1 MLNHNSNPLSII
13 TRYGVMFLVALFI
26 VSLVSCAQEE
36 KKEPPRPK
44 ARPTGTAQPQQK
56 TGPSV
61 DIHNV
66 IAVIETA
73 KGTMEVEFYPDDAP
87 QTVTNFVKNAQ
98 REYYNNETFHRVEP
112 GLLIQAGS
120 HLVSGTMPI
129 EQNTRDLGRGALV
142 MVKIPGVAESDTAEF
157 FICLDKIEVDEPP
170 TIFGRVTKGIEVL
183 NKIVQGDQILK
194 IAIRTKG

>member
-13 TRYGVMFLVALFI
+13 RRYGVMFLVALFI
-26 VSLVSCAQEE
+26 VSLVSCTQEE

-44 ARPTGTAQPQQK
+44 ARPTGTAQPEQK
-56 TGPSV
+56 PEPQV

-98 REYYNNETFHRVEP
+98 LEYYNNETFHRVEP

-120 HLVSGTMPI
+120 HMVSGTMPI
-129 EQNTRDLGRGALV
+129 EQNNRELGRGALV
-142 MVKIPGVAESDTAEF
+142 MVRIQGAAESDTSEF

-170 TIFGRVTKGIEVL
+170 TIFGKVTKGIEVL
-183 NKIVQGDQILK
+183 NKIVQGDKILK